1 MEITKAHW
9 TTDGDNYRMDMAL
22 TKVDKENRLVTGW
35 ASLDNP
41 DLQGDIVLAEASERA
56 FAKFRGNIR
65 EMHQPIA
72 VGRMVSYR
80 PDSYYDTVT
89 QKFYNG
95 IVVTAYVSKGA
106 ESTWEKV
113 LDGTLQAFSISG
125 PIVDSEMQF
134 SKDAGKP
141 LRIIKDY
148 DLVELS
154 LVDSGGNQLAN
165 IISIQKD
172 VNGDMSATGMAV
184 ETNLENVFW
193 CAKHESGIAK
203 TSNEDSAVC
212 PDGHTMQNIG
222 WFETDGSNKAEKVQK
237 VIDSHLNTTGSVQA
251 EIAKQEEPANNQG
264 GVDVAEE
271 NVNSEAEVDAGA
283 TVPVVDETTEEG
295 KSESDAD
302 GSVEAVAA
310 ADEENDVEGTEEV
323 VAEESATEEET
334 DKAADVSE
342 VEADEPDFAKMFGD
356 LQGAIESGLEKNA
369 KAANEAIAEAT
380 AAFEAKVEEL
390 VKSHSALT
398 EKFNGIESE
407 LRSVEKSLAAVE
419 SDTAVRK
426 SGDLGGSKENTVV
439 KSNRSDWG
447 GSFLGLSSLK

>member
-302 GSVEAVAA
+302 GSVEAVAE
-310 ADEENDVEGTEEV
+310 ADEENVVEGTEEV